1 MGHQLFDELIGTPPP
16 PQVDVEDI
24 VRRERRASSV
34 RLIGGPLAALL
45 ALVVGVGV
53 AVRDQGPG
61 PAPGPPLAAPTPT
74 AADTGFRLVF
84 DTDESAEASASRLSA
99 EFEAALREVVPGST
113 WFWIPDHVGEAR
125 KPDGRPPVFTHHG
138 RDDMVSGGSG
148 VSYRGR
154 RGPLGVSISPDV
166 FESKPTDRPGD
177 PFKRDEPAGHHWP
190 CELPAG
196 YPGDQRYDRVCVEG
210 TTPGGLRMKT
220 ETLTGKRGG
229 SVQHIV
235 TIQLPGN
242 RVFNASVS
250 NMVGVDE
257 QAVAAQPEPPLSAE
271 QLSALAVRVAERIR
285 A

>member
-16 PQVDVEDI
+16 PQVDVAGI
-24 VRRERRASSV
+24 VRRERRASRA
-34 RLIGGPLAALL
+34 RLVGGPLAAVL
-45 ALVVGVGV
+45 ALAVGVGV
-53 AVRDQGPG
+53 AVHDREPG
-61 PAPGPPLAAPTPT
+61 RPLAAPSPT

-84 DTDESAEASASRLSA
+84 DTDENAKASAERLGV
-99 EFEAALREVVPGST
+99 EFDAALRAVASGST

-125 KPDGRPPVFTHHG
+125 QPDGRPPVFTHNG
-138 RDDMVSGGSG
+138 RDDMVGGGSG

-154 RGPLGVSISPDV
+154 KGPLGVSISPDV
-166 FESKPTDRPGD
+166 LDPAPSGRPVDPSAPEGPTG
-177 PFKRDEPAGHHWP
+177 FHWP
-190 CELPAG
+190 CELPEGAG
-196 YPGDQRYDRVCVEG
+196 DTRYHRVCVVG

-220 ETLTGKRGG
+220 ETLTGKRTA

-235 TIQLPGN
+235 SIQLPGN
-242 RVFNASVS
+242 RALSASVS

-271 QLSALAVRVAERIR
+271 QLREVAVRVAERVR

>member
-16 PQVDVEDI
+16 PQVDVEGI
-24 VRRERRASSV
+24 VRRERRAGSV
-34 RLIGGPLAALL
+34 RLIGGPLAAVL
-45 ALVVGVGV
+45 ALMVGVGV
-53 AVRDQGPG
+53 AVRDQEPG

-74 AADTGFRLVF
+74 AADPGFRLVF
-84 DTDESAEASASRLSA
+84 DTDESAEASARRLSA

-125 KPDGRPPVFTHHG
+125 QPDGRPPVFSNHG
-138 RDDMVSGGSG
+138 RDDLVSGGSG

-154 RGPLGVSISPDV
+154 KGPLGVSISPDV
-166 FESKPTDRPGD
+166 SESGPAGRPGD
-177 PFKRDEPAGHHWP
+177 PFDPAGYHWP

-196 YPGDQRYDRVCVEG
+196 YPGDERYDRVCVEG
-210 TTPGGLRMKT
+210 TTPAGLRMKT
-220 ETLTGKRGG
+220 ETLTGKRDG

-271 QLSALAVRVAERIR
+271 QLRDVSVRVAERIR

>member
-16 PQVDVEDI
+16 PQVDVEGI
-24 VRRERRASSV
+24 VRRERRAGSV
-34 RLIGGPLAALL
+34 RLIGGPVAALL
-45 ALVVGVGV
+45 ALLVGVGV
-53 AVRDQGPG
+53 AVHDQEPG

-74 AADTGFRLVF
+74 AADPGFRLVF

-99 EFEAALREVVPGST
+99 EFDAALREVAAGST

-125 KPDGRPPVFTHHG
+125 TPDGRPPVFTHHG

-166 FESKPTDRPGD
+166 IGPN
-177 PFKRDEPAGHHWP
+177 EPAGYHWP

-196 YPGDQRYDRVCVEG
+196 YPGDQRYQRVCVEG
-210 TTPGGLRMKT
+210 TTPGGLRTKA
-220 ETLTGKRGG
+220 ETLTGKRDG

-271 QLSALAVRVAERIR
+271 QLRALAVRVAERIR

>member
-1 MGHQLFDELIGTPPP
+1 MGHQLFDELIGTPPAP
-16 PQVDVEDI
+16 RVDVERI
-24 VRRERRASSV
+24 VRRERRAGSV

-53 AVRDQGPG
+53 AVRDQDPG

-74 AADTGFRLVF
+74 ATDTGFRLVF
-84 DTDESAEASASRLSA
+84 DTDESAEASANRLST
-99 EFEAALREVVPGST
+99 EFEAALREVAPGST
-113 WFWIPDHVGEAR
+113 WFWIPDHVDEAR

-148 VSYRGR
+148 VSYQGR
-154 RGPLGVSISPDV
+154 KGPLGVSISPDV
-166 FESKPTDRPGD
+166 FESEPAGRPGD
-177 PFKRDEPAGHHWP
+177 SVEPAGPAGYHWP

-196 YPGDQRYDRVCVEG
+196 HLGDQRYHRVCAEG
-210 TTPGGLRMKT
+210 TTPGGLRMKA
-220 ETLTGKRGG
+220 ETLTGKRDG

-235 TIQLPGN
+235 TIKLPGN
-242 RVFNASVS
+242 RAFSASVS
-250 NMVGVDE
+250 NMLGVDE

-271 QLSALAVRVAERIR
+271 QVRAVAVRVAERIR